1 MMPLMSSTK
10 SNFSNPL
17 QPVSYRAKQRYH
29 TISSIRPQITMQT
42 ITAQRPFSL
51 TFYDYKQV

>member
-1 MMPLMSSTK
+1 MPLMSSTK

-17 QPVSYRAKQRYH
+17 QPVCYRAKQRYH
-29 TISSIRPQITMQT
+29 TIAAIRPQITMQT